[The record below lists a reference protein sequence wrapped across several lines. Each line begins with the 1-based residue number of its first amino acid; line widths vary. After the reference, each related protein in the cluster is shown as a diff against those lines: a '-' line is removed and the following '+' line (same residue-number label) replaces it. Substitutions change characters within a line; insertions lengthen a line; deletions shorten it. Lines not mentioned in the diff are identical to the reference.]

1 MRDVQYR
8 VVKGQLLLFYF
19 HLKVKDLTL
28 LEMAERAKTLA
39 LSYAG

>member
-1 MRDVQYR
+1 MLS
-8 VVKGQLLLFYF
+8 KE
-19 HLKVKDLTL
+19 KDSTL